1 MIKHMVKVF
10 ILIWTGPL
18 IKVNGS
24 KINKM
29 EMVMKLGQMELNI
42 KVNIF
47 KAKNKVKEFLLGM
60 ISPDMKET
68 SLIII
73 LKDKEN
79 MFGGITENM

>member
-1 MIKHMVKVF
+1 
-10 ILIWTGPL
+10 
-18 IKVNGS
+18 
-24 KINKM
+24 M